1 MAQGYYYERISMQR
15 KLTIYYTSDVHGYFS
30 PVDYA
35 SGKSAQSGLANCM
48 NGFANDGNTLIIDGG
63 DILQGSPLT
72 YYLYSQRRDGD
83 CVPARLLNLGGY
95 DFVTLGNHDFNYGKA
110 EIERYLRELDAV
122 CLCANIGG
130 IADVRRIAVVTLQ
143 NGLRVGLTGVTTHF
157 VSQWEQPANLDGIT
171 VTEAFTAAAEAYA
184 ELQQQQVDLTVCI
197 YHGGFENDLR
207 TGAPLYTTDEN
218 QGCRICN
225 ELGFDILLAGHQHMP
240 VENLCLN
247 GTYTCQPPDKAAAY
261 IRMDVTVGDT
271 ITAESR
277 LCRPSEQPLPAAEEY
292 LAPIDK
298 ETSAWL
304 DRPVGHLD
312 TALTPSDPLDMA
324 LNGSLIAN
332 FFNQV
337 QLEASG
343 ADISC
348 ASLANTVRGFDKNV
362 TVRDI
367 VSTYIFPNTLVT
379 LAVNRAQLKRALE
392 RSAEYF
398 TLVADGQISVSESF
412 LHPIVQHFNYD
423 YISGVN
429 VTFDLRR
436 PVGDRVTSIL
446 RHGEELDDTRTL
458 SLCMN
463 NYRASGAGGYGVYTE
478 CGVLREQPTEIAEL
492 IIDYVLRHKDITV
505 DKTKWLNII
514 Y

>member
-1 MAQGYYYERISMQR
+1 MQR

-35 SGKSAQSGLANCM
+35 SGKPSQSGLANCM

-130 IADVRRIAVVTLQ
+130 IAGVCRIAVVTLQ

-171 VTEAFTAAAEAYA
+171 VTDAFTAAAEAYA

-225 ELGFDILLAGHQHMP
+225 ELGFDILLAGHQHMS

-247 GTYTCQPPDKAAAY
+247 GTYTCQPPDKAAA
-261 IRMDVTVGDT
+261 
-271 ITAESR
+271 
-277 LCRPSEQPLPAAEEY
+277 
-292 LAPIDK
+292 
-298 ETSAWL
+298 
-304 DRPVGHLD
+304 
-312 TALTPSDPLDMA
+312 
-324 LNGSLIAN
+324 
-332 FFNQV
+332 
-337 QLEASG
+337 
-343 ADISC
+343 
-348 ASLANTVRGFDKNV
+348 
-362 TVRDI
+362 
-367 VSTYIFPNTLVT
+367 
-379 LAVNRAQLKRALE
+379 
-392 RSAEYF
+392 
-398 TLVADGQISVSESF
+398 
-412 LHPIVQHFNYD
+412 
-423 YISGVN
+423 
-429 VTFDLRR
+429 
-436 PVGDRVTSIL
+436 
-446 RHGEELDDTRTL
+446 
-458 SLCMN
+458 
-463 NYRASGAGGYGVYTE
+463 
-478 CGVLREQPTEIAEL
+478 
-492 IIDYVLRHKDITV
+492 
-505 DKTKWLNII
+505 
-514 Y
+514 

>member
-1 MAQGYYYERISMQR
+1 
-15 KLTIYYTSDVHGYFS
+15 
-30 PVDYA
+30 
-35 SGKSAQSGLANCM
+35 
-48 NGFANDGNTLIIDGG
+48 
-63 DILQGSPLT
+63 
-72 YYLYSQRRDGD
+72 
-83 CVPARLLNLGGY
+83 
-95 DFVTLGNHDFNYGKA
+95 
-110 EIERYLRELDAV
+110 
-122 CLCANIGG
+122 
-130 IADVRRIAVVTLQ
+130 
-143 NGLRVGLTGVTTHF
+143 
-157 VSQWEQPANLDGIT
+157 
-171 VTEAFTAAAEAYA
+171 
-184 ELQQQQVDLTVCI
+184 
-197 YHGGFENDLR
+197 
-207 TGAPLYTTDEN
+207 
-218 QGCRICN
+218 
-225 ELGFDILLAGHQHMP
+225 
-240 VENLCLN
+240 
-247 GTYTCQPPDKAAAY
+247 
-261 IRMDVTVGDT
+261 
-271 ITAESR
+271 
-277 LCRPSEQPLPAAEEY
+277 
-292 LAPIDK
+292 
-298 ETSAWL
+298 
-304 DRPVGHLD
+304 
-312 TALTPSDPLDMA
+312 MA

-398 TLVADGQISVSESF
+398 TLVADGRISVSESF

-446 RHGEELDDTRTL
+446 WHGEELDDTRSL

>member
-1 MAQGYYYERISMQR
+1 MAAEINNIPYKIYLSEDEMPKAWYNVRADMKVKPAPLLNPGTGKPMGFEDLRPVFCDELIRQELDNDDREIPIPQEILDFYKMYRPSPLVRAYCLEKALGTPA
-15 KLTIYYTSDVHGYFS
+15 KIYYKFEGNNTSGSHKLNSAIAQAY
-30 PVDYA
+30 YA
-35 SGKSAQSGLANCM
+35 KQ
-48 NGFANDGNTLIIDGG
+48 
-63 DILQGSPLT
+63 Q
-72 YYLYSQRRDGD
+72 
-83 CVPARLLNLGGY
+83 
-95 DFVTLGNHDFNYGKA
+95 
-110 EIERYLRELDAV
+110 
-122 CLCANIGG
+122 
-130 IADVRRIAVVTLQ
+130 
-143 NGLRVGLTGVTTHF
+143 GLTGVTTHF

-171 VTEAFTAAAEAYA
+171 VTDAFTAAAEAYA
-184 ELQQQQVDLTVCI
+184 ELKQQQVDLTVCI

-398 TLVADGQISVSESF
+398 TLVADGRISVSESF

-446 RHGEELDDTRTL
+446 WHGEELDDTRSL